1 MSRQTRISTKK
12 SSSLPPTSSFK
23 APPVIQ
29 PKAQKKP
36 DAKLPEWKPGGGG
49 NTNPVQRLLNRKAVQ
64 AKLTIG
70 QPNDKYEQEAD
81 AVAKQVV
88 QRLHSPVSESPQPE
102 TVQRE
107 TLKEEQEDTL
117 QMKPTLQR
125 VHAVGEQDAPPDLE
139 SSIHRARGGGQP
151 LDPGLQRSMGQV
163 MGADFSGVRVH
174 TDAQSDQLN
183 KSIQA
188 KAFTTGQDVFFRQ
201 GAYQP
206 GSRDG
211 QGLIAHELTHV
222 VQQTGAVARKQEPQ
236 PVQSEKSQSKVP
248 SYLEPIFSAQQGDVS
263 LYRKELQDFRQK
275 NSNETLD
282 RYKSNLKESIQRVEI
297 TQTAP
302 LQEARLMMRGN
313 NPPAKPQ
320 KQVSPKAMQ
329 RLKKA
334 KKAIKHT
341 KSVLKYGAG
350 NQTKALKATNFNSYI
365 RLMVMR
371 DTEWL
376 RDKFGVESFWN
387 LTEEV
392 KPIAAANPEA
402 LTAAKAHIARG
413 GNCEEHAVIAFN
425 YLRVNAR
432 GETIHRASKQG
443 LDHAFVLMGEE
454 TDSDADIVV
463 ADPWPTNPTATLWED
478 HFAYTSDPS
487 KINRRKS
494 MVADGQNQKAVIA
507 AGLTLTKEGKQAL
520 KMKYTDEETKN
531 LLKRRKE
538 LHFWTHPDA
547 AKPGHDY
554 DYHSE

>member
-49 NTNPVQRLLNRKAVQ
+49 ATNPVQRLLSRKAVQ

-70 QPNDKYEQEAD
+70 EPNDKYEQEAD
-81 AVAKQVV
+81 RVARDVV
-88 QRLHSPVSESPQPE
+88 QRINSPGSETLQQD
-102 TVQRE
+102 TVQRDSIEE
-107 TLKEEQEDTL
+107 TEEEL
-117 QMKPTLQR
+117 QMKPILQR
-125 VHAVGEQDAPPDLE
+125 VRAVGEEDAPSDIE
-139 SSIHRARGGGQP
+139 AGINRARGGGQP

-248 SYLEPIFSAQQGDVS
+248 SYLQPIFSAQQGDVS

-313 NPPAKPQ
+313 NPK
-320 KQVSPKAMQ
+320 KKVSSKAMQ
-329 RLKKA
+329 RLTKA
-334 KKAIKHT
+334 KEAIKHT
-341 KSVLKYGAG
+341 KSVFKYGAG
-350 NQTKALKATNFNSYI
+350 NQTKALKATNLNSQI
-365 RLMVMR
+365 RLLVMR
-371 DTEWL
+371 DDQWL
-376 RDKFGVESFWN
+376 LDQAGVDSFWN

-392 KPIAAANPEA
+392 KPIAAANPQA
-402 LTAAKAHIARG
+402 LVAAKADLAHG
-413 GNCEEHAVIAFN
+413 GNCGEHADVAFD
-425 YLRVNAR
+425 YLRVQAV
-432 GETIHRASKQG
+432 GETIHVSDVDG

-454 TDSDADIVV
+454 ADSDADAVV
-463 ADPWPTNPTATLWED
+463 ADPWPTEATATIWED
-478 HFAYTSDPS
+478 HFAYKSDPS

-494 MVADGQNQKAVIA
+494 MIADGQNQKAVIA
-507 AGLTLTKEGKQAL
+507 AGLTLTDIGKQYAEWE
-520 KMKYTDEETKN
+520 YTEEQTQESLDK
-531 LLKRRKE
+531 RKE
-538 LHFWTHPDA
+538 NHFWTHPHAA
-547 AKPGHDY
+547 AKGRHY
-554 DYHSE
+554 EYRSR